1 MRLRCEPAELP
12 KATSS
17 RTPTAMSTNNTILAL
32 AAVIAFAAAVYVAA
46 RPETQTVSFAMP
58 MTIQS
63 GGPRR

>member
-1 MRLRCEPAELP
+1 
-12 KATSS
+12 
-17 RTPTAMSTNNTILAL
+17 MSTNNLSTNNAILAI

-63 GGPRR
+63 GATRR